1 MRCSG
6 RCCGTCCRCSC
17 GRYWRYCGRVYHL
30 LEILNTAFLS
40 RKNKGRRNLFSSLV
54 ETKLHNQCILIFS
67 RDFSPL
73 EYVNVFPAGCI
84 KIKCFFFSP
93 GCVHPENPLNGRVT
107 LGFAARG
114 RGIQDQLP
122 EPAKWG
128 GLVNQVDEHDLG
140 GADYRGLK

>member
-1 MRCSG
+1 M
-6 RCCGTCCRCSC
+6 
-17 GRYWRYCGRVYHL
+17 HFNL
-30 LEILNTAFLS
+30 LKRF
-40 RKNKGRRNLFSSLV
+40 F
-54 ETKLHNQCILIFS
+54 
-67 RDFSPL
+67 

-93 GCVHPENPLNGRVT
+93 GCFKERWVVSPGCVHAENPLNGRVT

-114 RGIQDQLP
+114 RGIQDQLT

-140 GADYRGLK
+140 GGDHRGLK